1 MLIGRTPRSQRFVFA
16 VWVSANFEI
25 LVVISEGHS
34 RFLRCKDTSIL
45 YVVYD
50 KIAPNEQTALGYFC
64 AFKYRVLFR
73 NHIQYEV
80 LSLGV
85 YLQDQKQI
93 QVQGLSGNHSVQ
105 IRRMFRDVWRNSFL
119 IHPLQK

>member
-1 MLIGRTPRSQRFVFA
+1 MLIGRTPGSQRFVFA

-34 RFLRCKDTSIL
+34 RFLSCKDTSIL
-45 YVVYD
+45 YAVNGKV
-50 KIAPNEQTALGYFC
+50 APNEKVARGLLFNNG
-64 AFKYRVLFR
+64 VLFR
-73 NHIQYEV
+73 NHIRYEV

-85 YLQDQKQI
+85 YLQDQRQI
-93 QVQGLSGNHSVQ
+93 QVQVLSENHSVQ
-105 IRRMFRDVWRNSFL
+105 IRRMFRDVRRNLFL